1 MSTRLQTGGRLLNKD
16 VPLNFTF
23 NGRKM
28 KGYQG
33 DTLASAL
40 LANNQMLVGRSF
52 KYHRPRGVVSS
63 GAEEPNALIN
73 MGEGTRFEPN
83 QRATTTELFDG
94 LVAESQNH
102 WPSLEFDIGAINSKL
117 ARFLPAGFYYKM
129 FIHPRPLWKH
139 VYEPFI
145 RRSAGLGKA
154 PKMRDSDTY
163 EHFYAF
169 YDLVIVGGGIAGL
182 MAAKAA
188 ASSGAQ
194 ILVMEQ
200 TAHWGG
206 RCVVEPDQING
217 KDPEHFIEDLVA
229 ELTAQPNVT
238 MRTRLMG
245 AGVYDH
251 GYLLGYERLRDHA
264 PSQTGPRHRLWRIRA
279 AKILTATGAIERP
292 LSFAGNDLPGV
303 ILASALRD
311 YVENFGVSMGDRTVV
326 LTNNDDAYRTAIAL
340 KAAGLDVPV
349 ILDARSAGGGA
360 LAEAAQKLGIRVETG
375 KAVAFVKGRGVVTGV
390 AICDQAGQGT
400 VWKKSRVI
408 VWRCRGAGLR
418 WCIYGRIAGVN

>member
-1 MSTRLQTGGRLLNKD
+1 MTQANRLDGGLINRSKTYSF
-16 VPLNFTF
+16 NFD
-23 NGRKM
+23 GKWM
-28 KGYQG
+28 QGHEG

-40 LANNQMLVGRSF
+40 LANNVRLMGRSF
-52 KYHRPRGVVSS
+52 KYHRPRGGVSS

-188 ASSGAQ
+188 AASEE
-194 ILVMEQ
+194 V
-200 TAHWGG
+200 
-206 RCVVEPDQING
+206 
-217 KDPEHFIEDLVA
+217 
-229 ELTAQPNVT
+229 
-238 MRTRLMG
+238 
-245 AGVYDH
+245 
-251 GYLLGYERLRDHA
+251 HA
-264 PSQTGPRHRLWRIRA
+264 ST
-279 AKILTATGAIERP
+279 
-292 LSFAGNDLPGV
+292 
-303 ILASALRD
+303 
-311 YVENFGVSMGDRTVV
+311 
-326 LTNNDDAYRTAIAL
+326 
-340 KAAGLDVPV
+340 
-349 ILDARSAGGGA
+349 
-360 LAEAAQKLGIRVETG
+360 
-375 KAVAFVKGRGVVTGV
+375 
-390 AICDQAGQGT
+390 
-400 VWKKSRVI
+400 
-408 VWRCRGAGLR
+408 
-418 WCIYGRIAGVN
+418 